1 MPDYLPPL
9 PSPTPL
15 EGDDLEDA
23 VQAAVA
29 GITGLDP
36 TLVRPRFQPNAPAIP
51 DFHIEWA
58 AVGLSRTSPDTYA
71 FVRQLDAETAE
82 LQRDCRVE
90 LLASFYGPRGNAV
103 ANRFAD
109 GLQIE
114 ANRRGLSAAG
124 LKVQWTGDVMS
135 APAFMKERWTKR
147 FDINVHLSYRTV
159 RRYRQAAIDKVDSY
173 LDNEQYRTPITTR
186 KP

>member
-1 MPDYLPPL
+1 MAEYLLPL
-9 PSPTPL
+9 DSPLPL

-23 VQAAVA
+23 VQGAVA

-36 TLVRPRFQPNAPAIP
+36 TLVRPRFQPNAPALP
-51 DFHIEWA
+51 DFHVEWA
-58 AVGLSRTSPDTYA
+58 AVGLSRTSPDAFA

-90 LLASFYGPRGNAV
+90 MLASFYGPRGNAV
-103 ANRFAD
+103 ANRFVD

-114 ANRRGLSAAG
+114 ANRFALKAAG
-124 LKVQWTGDVMS
+124 IKVNWTGDVMS
-135 APAFMKERWTKR
+135 APAFVKERWTKR
-147 FDINVHLSYRTV
+147 FDVNVHLSYRTF
-159 RRYRQAAIDKVDSY
+159 RRYKQAAIDKLDSY
-173 LDNEQYRTPITTR
+173 LDNEHYLTPIATR